1 MNVTAKIALHLI
13 PESLKSQ
20 PVFIRFAGIEISYY
34 EQKTFWSFG
43 NYMVRSKAG
52 IENYINFTAIVY
64 SCVQLIPFQQTQ
76 YAHLQSESA
85 QVKKQLF
92 GMAIQEE
99 LFFYTCFNKVWQLR
113 TKSRLYYHS
122 ERYACQCS

>member
-1 MNVTAKIALHLI
+1 
-13 PESLKSQ
+13 
-20 PVFIRFAGIEISYY
+20 
-34 EQKTFWSFG
+34 
-43 NYMVRSKAG
+43 MVRSKAS

-76 YAHLQSESA
+76 YAHLQAESA

-99 LFFYTCFNKVWQLR
+99 LFFYTFVSTLENRINSSPLLR
-113 TKSRLYYHS
+113 PLNSGIRKNEVFKNL
-122 ERYACQCS
+122 

>member
-1 MNVTAKIALHLI
+1 MNRKLSGLSAIIWA
-13 PESLKSQ
+13 
-20 PVFIRFAGIEISYY
+20 
-34 EQKTFWSFG
+34 
-43 NYMVRSKAG
+43 RSKAG

-99 LFFYTCFNKVWQLR
+99 LFFYTFVSALENRINSLAIIKAFEQWHKKKR
-113 TKSRLYYHS
+113 SF
-122 ERYACQCS
+122 